1 MDPQFQP
8 IPPLPTSVM
17 EYRSFQA
24 RQTLQQEQQP
34 VPQVAHSEST
44 QPPTAYSHGYPT
56 PPSRLSALSPV
67 QQQQQQQQQAAHRQ
81 RIYAAPVN
89 LSANPPPVQVP
100 QRPFPAG
107 PVSRPSSSSSQLPT
121 PTNAHPPRQSYPAM
135 TAPSALSGP
144 PHSQPPTNAPRHHP
158 QAPMPSTSQPQLRAP
173 LSAPLSTVLES
184 AWAEYTHTLEARV
197 AQMESDARA
206 AAAESAR
213 LATELRQAG
222 GRGAGAAG
230 LRAADGADGAAP
242 AGRAERRARGGRAA
256 AGHCGAL
263 GKARRAALDEVQ
275 RANGVALA
283 SQRDVER
290 LRRERNGLRARL
302 NAVPPEATIKHD
314 PDLRPKSEPPKSEPL
329 DELELQYPPE
339 VEEAVATTSI
349 SPIDS
354 ARSFPPAAASS
365 SAHFTFDPAS
375 GQESSQEDRKR
386 SRAEYEADAGLDLA
400 GYADADA
407 DAGDEGAQ
415 RSAPRPRLLLPR
427 PAPAPS
433 LGPEFPP
440 ALVGG
445 GGGGGAAF
453 AFPQLRAMDVKG
465 MNSPVRWFMA
475 VRRKGA
481 GAGLEGGGGGGG

>member
-1 MDPQFQP
+1 MDPQFQ
-8 IPPLPTSVM
+8 PLPTSVM
-17 EYRSFQA
+17 EYRFFQA
-24 RQTLQQEQQP
+24 RQTLLQEQQP

-44 QPPTAYSHGYPT
+44 QPPIAYSHGYPT

-67 QQQQQQQQQAAHRQ
+67 QQQQQQAAHRQ
-81 RIYAAPVN
+81 RIYAAPIN

-121 PTNAHPPRQSYPAM
+121 AHPPRQSYPAM
-135 TAPSALSGP
+135 MAPSALSGP
-144 PHSQPPTNAPRHHP
+144 PHPQPPTNAPRHHP

-197 AQMESDARA
+197 AQMER
-206 AAAESAR
+206 
-213 LATELRQAG
+213 G
-222 GRGAGAAG
+222 NGAGAAG

-242 AGRAERRARGGRAA
+242 AGRAERDARAEGRAA
-256 AGHCGAL
+256 AGHVRCVQAGVRGA
-263 GKARRAALDEVQ
+263 GEARRAALDEVQ
-275 RANGVALA
+275 RVNAVALA

-302 NAVPPEATIKHD
+302 NAVAQEVTIKPTD
-314 PDLRPKSEPPKSEPL
+314 PEPETQIRAAQIRATRRAGGW
-329 DELELQYPPE
+329 QYPPE
-339 VEEAVATTSI
+339 VEEAVAAMPI
-349 SPIDS
+349 SPIDN
-354 ARSFPPAAASS
+354 APAAASS
-365 SAHFTFDPAS
+365 SAHSRSTQPRGMS
-375 GQESSQEDRKR
+375 PPKRTRKR
-386 SRAEYEADAGLDLA
+386 SRAEYEADTDGTGSGGLELA
-400 GYADADA
+400 GYA

-415 RSAPRPRLLLPR
+415 RSAPRPRL
-427 PAPAPS
+427 APS

-440 ALVGG
+440 ALAG